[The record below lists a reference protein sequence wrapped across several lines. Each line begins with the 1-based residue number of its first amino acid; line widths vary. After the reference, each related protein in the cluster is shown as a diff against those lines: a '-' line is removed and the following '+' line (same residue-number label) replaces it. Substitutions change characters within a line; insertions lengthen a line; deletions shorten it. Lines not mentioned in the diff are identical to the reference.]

1 MAIKYDGH
9 RIVAVV
15 DGHSRVKLISRNGHD
30 WTPLFRTV
38 RRPVSCR
45 REIVLDGEIA
55 VPDERGVTHIGHLPD
70 PLDGRQP
77 DRAACFAFDLL
88 YLDGARPVAQPD
100 RRAQGAV
107 APSARSRPLPTPDL
121 CRPRPRRGA
130 EPFDH
135 VRAIGAEGIVSKRA
149 GSLFRRPRAS
159 GARPSAT
166 PPADLS
172 LPASRNSPGR
182 LEALHRSPPVRRRG
196 SRACQDTRSF
206 NKHCATTT
214 SPRSVSLDFMFLT
227 KLNPVYVTRMPGS
240 EGGEA
245 L

>member
-1 MAIKYDGH
+1 MVAS
-9 RIVAVV
+9 RI
-15 DGHSRVKLISRNGHD
+15 G
-30 WTPLFRTV
+30 P
-38 RRPVSCR
+38 PVSRSTCFTSTGRDLWRNPIEERKALLR
-45 REIVLDGEIA
+45 RVLDRVRCPHQIYVDHVLA
-55 VPDERGVTHIGHLPD
+55 
-70 PLDGRQP
+70 
-77 DRAACFAFDLL
+77 
-88 YLDGARPVAQPD
+88 GAPNR
-100 RRAQGAV
+100 
-107 APSARSRPLPTPDL
+107 STTCARS
-121 CRPRPRRGA
+121 
-130 EPFDH
+130 
-135 VRAIGAEGIVSKRA
+135 GAEGIVSKRA

-240 EGGEA
+240 EGGVA